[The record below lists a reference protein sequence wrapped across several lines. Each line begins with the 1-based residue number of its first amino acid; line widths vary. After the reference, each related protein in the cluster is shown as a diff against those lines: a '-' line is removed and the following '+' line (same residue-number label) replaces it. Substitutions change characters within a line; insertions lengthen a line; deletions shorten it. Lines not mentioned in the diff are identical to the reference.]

1 MFEQVMK
8 RFSTI
13 SIPLVVLLMMAA
25 SALAQDKSTGSIK
38 GKVRV
43 ETGSASQI
51 AVIVRQGER
60 EVTQGVTNNKGEFTV
75 SGLRPGRYSVT
86 FRKPGLVVGTVND
99 VEVKGGKT
107 RSLSDGLFLRVDDS
121 SLALLRGSVFDPA
134 GRSVRGARVELARIE
149 SDGSLKKVGDA
160 RVTTETGRFMY
171 RLPPDKATY
180 RVTVKAQGAQETTKE
195 IVIDDAVAYN
205 IAVTLEPKQQ

>member
-1 MFEQVMK
+1 MFEQVMN

-13 SIPLVVLLMMAA
+13 SATIFVLLLIAA
-25 SALAQDKSTGSIK
+25 SAVAQDKSTGSIK

-43 ETGSASQI
+43 ETGSAAQI
-51 AVIVRQGER
+51 AVIIRQGER
-60 EVTQGVTNNKGEFTV
+60 EVTQGVTTNKGDFLV
-75 SGLRPGRYSVT
+75 SGLKPGRYSVT
-86 FRKPGLVVGTVND
+86 FRKPGLVVGTIND
-99 VEVKGGKT
+99 VEVTAGKT
-107 RSLSDGLFLRVDDS
+107 RTLSDRLFLRVDDS
-121 SLALLRGSVFDPA
+121 SLALLRGSVFDPS

-149 SDGSLKKVGDA
+149 ADGSLKKVGDA

-180 RVTVKAQGAQETTKE
+180 RVTVKAQGAQETSKE